1 MAKTRLRK
9 CIIMRQKNIVII
21 KAFQKINKNNVLFEC
36 KEIVFENEETEK
48 FSTRRNGE
56 ILTRRNFQHEG
67 TKTQRSEFEHKKNEF
82 ELEGT
87 KTRRLLTQLFDY
99 FHLK

>member
-67 TKTQRSEFEHKKNEF
+67 TKTQRSELEHKKKN
-82 ELEGT
+82 LNT
-87 KTRRLLTQLFDY
+87 KARRHKDCLHNCFICI
-99 FHLK
+99 

>member
-1 MAKTRLRK
+1 
-9 CIIMRQKNIVII
+9 MRQKNIVII

-48 FSTRRNGE
+48 FSTRRN
-56 ILTRRNFQHEG
+56 IQHKDTE
-67 TKTQRSEFEHKKNEF
+67 TQRSEFEHKKKEF
-82 ELEGT
+82 EHEGT

-99 FHLK
+99 LHLK

>member
-1 MAKTRLRK
+1 
-9 CIIMRQKNIVII
+9 MRQKNIVII

-48 FSTRRNGE
+48 FSTRRN
-56 ILTRRNFQHEG
+56 IQHKDTE
-67 TKTQRSEFEHKKNEF
+67 TQRSEFEHKKKKIEH
-82 ELEGT
+82 EGT

-99 FHLK
+99 LHLK

>member
-1 MAKTRLRK
+1 M
-9 CIIMRQKNIVII
+9 
-21 KAFQKINKNNVLFEC
+21 
-36 KEIVFENEETEK
+36 FENEETEK

-82 ELEGT
+82 EHEGT
-87 KTRRLLTQLFDY
+87 KTRRLLA
-99 FHLK
+99 